1 MPKSNILIAALLLT
15 NAITGVVLWRSQQQ
29 VQYQSKKANS
39 FADLYSEA
47 SKEIHK
53 LGPKTPAQPP
63 RTKPYAKAIAYR

>member
-29 VQYQSKKANS
+29 VQYQSKKAS
-39 FADLYSEA
+39 AFAVLYSEA
-47 SKEIHK
+47 SKQIHN
-53 LGPKTPAQPP
+53 LGAETPAQAT